1 MVQSEIKISCFLKTT
16 YILDKIL
23 EEKRMQKVEMIHVL
37 TTASDVALEINSPIF
52 SLGVKL

>member
-16 YILDKIL
+16 YILDQIL